1 MCKIIAIANQ
11 KGGVA
16 KTTTTINLGVGLSKV
31 GKRVMLIDADP
42 QGHLTMGLG
51 FPKNLRV
58 TLKTMMEN
66 IIMGLEFDP
75 REAIL
80 HHEEGIDVIPSN
92 KLLSGMDMSLFT
104 VEDREKVLKEYL
116 ELLENDY
123 DYILID
129 CMPSLGMMT
138 INALVI
144 LLSHIEPLI
153 YNTLNYT
160 KQPYSKVKQIVKRM
174 SIDENEGMSS
184 ESVGKLYVMGIT
196 YVVFANTDAYT
207 KEIDKRIPFRNNI
220 LHNGIVEYGTDDI
233 HSAYELLVEF
243 ISMLVFIKKQ
253 LINEKTK

>member
-75 REAIL
+75 RKAIL

-138 INALVI
+138 INALSAADSVLIPVQPQYYKIQFEYVNDRTPVI
-144 LLSHIEPLI
+144 EYTLDLTNKKAPEKDTPETSENQGVSTPGSHGSDATSVSNSPKTGD
-153 YNTLNYT
+153 NTNIAIFVLALAVSAGCLGT
-160 KQPYSKVKQIVKRM
+160 VVTVKR
-174 SIDENEGMSS
+174 
-184 ESVGKLYVMGIT
+184 
-196 YVVFANTDAYT
+196 
-207 KEIDKRIPFRNNI
+207 KR
-220 LHNGIVEYGTDDI
+220 
-233 HSAYELLVEF
+233 
-243 ISMLVFIKKQ
+243 K
-253 LINEKTK
+253 

>member
-129 CMPSLGMMT
+129 CMPSLGMLT
-138 INALVI
+138 INALTAADSVLIPVQPQYYAADGLMELLKVVKGIHQRFNPALQIEGILFVI
-144 LLSHIEPLI
+144 ITTQRETSRQCEMLMEQRLKFSIKRFQEQKLLPKLHQKVLVSFPMM
-153 YNTLNYT
+153 
-160 KQPYSKVKQIVKRM
+160 QKVKVRTVIRF
-174 SIDENEGMSS
+174 SP
-184 ESVGKLYVMGIT
+184 
-196 YVVFANTDAYT
+196 
-207 KEIDKRIPFRNNI
+207 RRC
-220 LHNGIVEYGTDDI
+220 
-233 HSAYELLVEF
+233 
-243 ISMLVFIKKQ
+243 
-253 LINEKTK
+253 

>member
-138 INALVI
+138 INALSAADSV
-144 LLSHIEPLI
+144 LI
-153 YNTLNYT
+153 PV
-160 KQPYSKVKQIVKRM
+160 QPQYYAVYQKAGE
-174 SIDENEGMSS
+174 DEEENSA
-184 ESVGKLYVMGIT
+184 VDAAHGI
-196 YVVFANTDAYT
+196 
-207 KEIDKRIPFRNNI
+207 
-220 LHNGIVEYGTDDI
+220 
-233 HSAYELLVEF
+233 
-243 ISMLVFIKKQ
+243 
-253 LINEKTK
+253 

>member
-138 INALVI
+138 INALSAADSV
-144 LLSHIEPLI
+144 LI
-153 YNTLNYT
+153 PV
-160 KQPYSKVKQIVKRM
+160 QPQYYAADGLM
-174 SIDENEGMSS
+174 
-184 ESVGKLYVMGIT
+184 
-196 YVVFANTDAYT
+196 
-207 KEIDKRIPFRNNI
+207 
-220 LHNGIVEYGTDDI
+220 
-233 HSAYELLVEF
+233 ELLKVVKGIHQRFNPDLQIEGILFTMDSSHYNNSREISRQYEMLMEQRLEF
-243 ISMLVFIKKQ
+243 LIRRFQEQRLLPKLHQKVSVFF
-253 LINEKTK
+253 LIMQKEKVSTVIRHLSRRC